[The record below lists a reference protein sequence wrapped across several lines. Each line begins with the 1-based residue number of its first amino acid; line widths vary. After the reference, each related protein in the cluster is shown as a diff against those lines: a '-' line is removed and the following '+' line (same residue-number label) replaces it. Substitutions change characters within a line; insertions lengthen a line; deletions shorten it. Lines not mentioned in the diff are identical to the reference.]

1 MRVQPVIHPKKALG
15 LGLLLLGIASTI
27 GISGP
32 SKAGTITFQ
41 DGTQCEG
48 DFQDSQL
55 NGFGQCTY
63 SNGNKYEG
71 EFRDGEANGRGIY
84 TFANG
89 DVYEGE
95 FRDGQRNGVGIFTF
109 ANGDRYEGEFRDN
122 RRNGKGILLFSNGDV
137 YEGEFRDD
145 KRNGVGMFTFANG
158 DRYEGE
164 FRDNKKHG
172 QGVFT
177 FANGDRME
185 GTWIDDRLST
195 EAFEN
200 VEKDRNAEFAAY
212 LGVQLDRVD
221 RRLSQGNA
229 QAVFRDIESQTGKK
243 IGILYVV
250 VHPRRLELVLMSS
263 QGASI
268 VRQVPGV
275 SEEEVLEVAREFRRE
290 ITGGSFPINN
300 TRYLSSAQQL
310 YQWTIAP
317 LESYLEKG
325 EIDTLLLSMDAG
337 LRSLPIAALHDG
349 EKFLVEKYDISLIP
363 SFNLSNVEYE
373 PLDGARILAMGAS
386 EFDEHRPLPAVPVE
400 LETIASVL
408 WSGESF
414 LNEEFTLANLT
425 SQREAEAFRVIHLA
439 THAEFQPGTL
449 DNSYIQLWDDRLTLD
464 ELQNLNWND
473 PPVELLVLSACRT
486 ALDDREAEL
495 GLAGLA
501 VQSGA
506 KTVLASLWYVSDR
519 GTLALMSEFYSF
531 LRESATKAE
540 ALRQAQIAM
549 IDGDVRLS
557 QEQAIGPSG
566 EISLPPESEGPMN
579 IALSHPYYWAGFTM
593 IGSPF

>member
-1 MRVQPVIHPKKALG
+1 MRVKQVIRQQKVLG
-15 LGLLLLGIASTI
+15 LGLSLLGIVGAI
-27 GISGP
+27 GLSLP
-32 SKAGTITFQ
+32 SVAGTVTFG

-55 NGFGQCTY
+55 NGFGQCIY

-71 EFRDGEANGRGIY
+71 EFRDGEANGRGIF

-95 FRDGQRNGVGIFTF
+95 FRDGQRNGVGLFTF

-122 RRNGKGILLFSNGDV
+122 RRNGRGILFFSNGDI
-137 YEGEFRDD
+137 YEGEFRED
-145 KRNGVGMFTFANG
+145 KRNGLGTFTFANG
-158 DRYEGE
+158 DVYEGE

-185 GTWIDDRLST
+185 GVWIEDRLSN

-200 VEKDRNAEFAAY
+200 VEKDRNAEFSAY
-212 LGVQLDRVD
+212 LGGQIDLVD

-229 QAVFRDIESQTGKK
+229 QAVFREIESQTGKK

-250 VHPRRLELVLMSS
+250 VHPQRLELVLMSS
-263 QGASI
+263 SGTSV
-268 VRQVPGV
+268 VRQLPDVDR
-275 SEEEVLEVAREFRRE
+275 EEVLEVAREFRRE

-300 TRYLSSAQQL
+300 TRYLPSAQQL

-317 LESYLEKG
+317 LETDLENN
-325 EIDTLLLSMDAG
+325 EIDTLLFSMDAG

-349 EKFLVEKYDISLIP
+349 EQFLVEKYDISLIP
-363 SFNLSNVEYE
+363 SFNLSNIEYE

-400 LETIASVL
+400 LETISSV

-425 SQREAEAFRVIHLA
+425 SQREAEPFRVIHLA
-439 THAEFQPGTL
+439 THAEFKPGTL
-449 DNSYIQLWDDRLTLD
+449 DNSYIQLWDDRLTLE
-464 ELQNLNWND
+464 ELQTLNWND

-486 ALDDREAEL
+486 ALDDRQAEL

-531 LRESATKAE
+531 LLESPTKAE

-549 IDGDVRLS
+549 LEGEVRLS
-557 QEQAIGPSG
+557 DDRTVGPSG
-566 EISLPPESEGPMN
+566 EISLPPDSTGPMN